1 MILRDADESP
11 PEPQFCTG
19 CAQVFVA
26 SDGTKVP
33 RDTVRIPG
41 YVGIWDRA
49 VLFDVWNPVWT
60 YVEAGPEIYVSGK
73 SEGKTVEA
81 VQRQDEGLFPGNARI
96 VNANWWG
103 VELDGYG
110 DEGGCWNV
118 SPVFLPLLSSF
129 PFL

>member
-1 MILRDADESP
+1 M
-11 PEPQFCTG
+11 
-19 CAQVFVA
+19 FVA
-26 SDGTKVP
+26 WDGTKVP
-33 RDTVRIPG
+33 RDTVTIPG

-49 VLFDVWNPVWT
+49 VLFDVWNPVWP

-96 VNANWWG
+96 VNANWRG

-118 SPVFLPLLSSF
+118 SPAFLPLLSSF
-129 PFL
+129 HFL